1 MTKKESTTFHPFYT
15 RGAGSIFER
24 KQAFRVGE
32 LMARCKVAV
41 QAEERGKKKKKDKK
55 GQREAGT
62 AQSSLKCRSSCRRF
76 FPPCASSATSRVA
89 PGINIVMRIMPKS
102 RHGHRA
108 PATATLK
115 RHRCFMRWVTFCP
128 NEITLPE
135 SPTVHGFLVKYRAAF
150 LRTYAGVRA
159 RVRHQRVPLK
169 RSMATNPVRR
179 PRRWSRRTRP
189 PSSSPTAFWL
199 PLVSAASAA
208 TVKAGGESG

>member
-150 LRTYAGVRA
+150 LRTYAGMHMCPTQTFDG
-159 RVRHQRVPLK
+159 HQPG
-169 RSMATNPVRR
+169 
-179 PRRWSRRTRP
+179 
-189 PSSSPTAFWL
+189 SSSTSVEPAYSSTFV
-199 PLVSAASAA
+199 VSDCFLAGAGLGGFCGDCQS
-208 TVKAGGESG
+208 GGESG